1 MEECVVRCVLLCAQ
15 LRLNDK
21 TSRIY
26 QWPCAVACKKIILK
40 LLFHLKKM
48 ELHNL
53 FSALFVLSL
62 SPLTRSP
69 AFMPALPHSHK
80 HYALTCEKE
89 QAR

>member
-1 MEECVVRCVLLCAQ
+1 MAGGVYVRLGVFFCTPNLVLKIKHLMFINGSC
-15 LRLNDK
+15 
-21 TSRIY
+21 I
-26 QWPCAVACKKIILK
+26 KIILK

-53 FSALFVLSL
+53 FSVLFVISL

-89 QAR
+89 QAL

>member
-1 MEECVVRCVLLCAQ
+1 MVRRVFFFCTANFVLIIKHLIFINGRA
-15 LRLNDK
+15 L
-21 TSRIY
+21 T
-26 QWPCAVACKKIILK
+26 KIILK
-40 LLFHLKKM
+40 LLFHLRKL

-53 FSALFVLSL
+53 LSVLFVLSL

-69 AFMPALPHSHK
+69 AFMPTLPHSHK